1 MPDRAY
7 GDNARSGRLFC
18 ARASSRPAARQPGVQ
33 TLARTDEVLVE
44 ARPLAPE
51 AVVRLAYAIAR
62 RLVGAEAG
70 RDVAQDT
77 WIKFRREAERQGGAW
92 SEAAARAW
100 VVSVAGNAARSLL
113 RKASHAV
120 LEAETEPV
128 DDAAAP
134 DEQVA
139 TDEER
144 ARRRA
149 RALELL
155 GALPREK
162 RELVALRDVE
172 GRPWDE
178 VARLLGE
185 HAPTLRARYSRLW
198 AELRA
203 RAQEGGE

>member
-1 MPDRAY
+1 M
-7 GDNARSGRLFC
+7 
-18 ARASSRPAARQPGVQ
+18 Q
-33 TLARTDEVLVE
+33 TLAPDDEVSLDAMEVS
-44 ARPLAPE
+44 PLAPE

-77 WIKFRREAERQGGAW
+77 WIKFRAEAGRRGRAW
-92 SEAAARAW
+92 PEAAARAW

-120 LEAETEPV
+120 AEAGAEPV
-128 DDAAAP
+128 DEAAGP
-134 DEQVA
+134 YEQVA

-144 ARRRA
+144 ERRRA
-149 RALELL
+149 LALELL
-155 GALPREK
+155 RGLPRDK

-178 VARLLGE
+178 VARLTGE
-185 HAPTLRARYSRLW
+185 HAPTLRARHSRLW

-203 RAQEGGE
+203 RAREQEEGGGRG